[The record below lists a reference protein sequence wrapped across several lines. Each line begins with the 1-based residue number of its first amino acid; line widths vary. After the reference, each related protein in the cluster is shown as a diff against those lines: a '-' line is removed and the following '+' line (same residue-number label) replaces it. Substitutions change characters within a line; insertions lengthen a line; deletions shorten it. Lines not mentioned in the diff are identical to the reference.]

1 MSILFFDGILKGVFI
16 DDGWFMA
23 VCSQKSANG
32 QQNLLAAP
40 VSAGSHK
47 TSPYFIGGFITI
59 AVAIWQLF

>member
-1 MSILFFDGILKGVFI
+1 
-16 DDGWFMA
+16 MA

-32 QQNLLAAP
+32 QQNPLAAH
-40 VSAGSHK
+40 VSAGSHN